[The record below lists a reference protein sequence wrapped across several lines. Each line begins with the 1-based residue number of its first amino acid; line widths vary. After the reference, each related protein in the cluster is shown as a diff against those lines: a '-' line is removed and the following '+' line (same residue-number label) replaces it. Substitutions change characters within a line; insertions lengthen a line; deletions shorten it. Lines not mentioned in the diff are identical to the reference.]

1 VNLLG
6 DRLVPHQTTPLDVR
20 PRSPLFRALG
30 ADDPPDRVEIRGHGY
45 HLETVFK
52 HDSWAATG
60 LYVSRAG
67 KAVCKFNRRQDILG
81 IPMQGLGRVLAK
93 REIEV
98 LRRLADVPNVPR
110 WLGPVVCAG
119 CRLPHAVARTYIPGR
134 PLSPR
139 DRLPGSFYDA
149 LARLLNVMHERR
161 LAYVDLHKAENVLVG
176 ADGQPYLFD
185 FQISFIGDPYQ
196 RQDAW
201 TAPLLQ
207 LLQEADA
214 YHLAKHRRRGAWR
227 TAHMRQELPWFIR
240 AHRLVGYPLRELR
253 RRLLVVLGI
262 RSGAGR
268 ASTELCPEDAVQRE
282 LDKTRRAA

>member
-1 VNLLG
+1 V
-6 DRLVPHQTTPLDVR
+6 RHEITSSATR

-30 ADDPPDRVEIRGHGY
+30 ADNPPQRVEIQSHGY

-52 HDSWAATG
+52 HDSWAATA

-67 KAVCKFNRRQDILG
+67 KAVCKFNRRQPILG
-81 IPMQGLGRVLAK
+81 IPMHGLGRTLAE

-110 WLGPVVCAG
+110 WLGPVKCDG
-119 CRLPHAVARTYIPGR
+119 RPLPHAVARSYIPGR

-149 LARLLNVMHERR
+149 LARLLKIMHERR

-185 FQISFIGDPYQ
+185 FQISFVGGAGVPEDG
-196 RQDAW
+196 W
-201 TAPLLQ
+201 TTPLLR

-214 YHLAKHRRRGAWR
+214 YHLTKHRQRGVWR
-227 TAHMRQELPWFIR
+227 TAGIKPELPWFIQ
-240 AHRLVGYPLRELR
+240 AHRLVGYPFRELR
-253 RRLLVVLGI
+253 RRLLVALGI
-262 RSGAGR
+262 RSGTGR
-268 ASTELCPEDAVQRE
+268 ASTELFPEDAVQRE
-282 LDKTRRAA
+282 IVKQRRAA

>member
-1 VNLLG
+1 
-6 DRLVPHQTTPLDVR
+6 VPEHLTKSATR
-20 PRSPLFRALG
+20 SRSPLFRALG
-30 ADDPPDRVEIRGHGY
+30 ADNPPQRVEIQGHGY

-52 HDSWAATG
+52 HDSWAATA

-67 KAVCKFNRRQDILG
+67 KAVCKFNRREPIFG
-81 IPMQGLGRVLAK
+81 IPMYGLGRTLAE
-93 REIEV
+93 REVEV
-98 LRRLADVPNVPR
+98 LNRLADVANVPR

-119 CRLPHAVARTYIPGR
+119 RPLRHALARSYIPGR

-149 LARLLNVMHERR
+149 LSRLLKIMHERR

-185 FQISFIGDPYQ
+185 FQISFIG
-196 RQDAW
+196 RAGGGEAGW
-201 TAPLLQ
+201 TQPLLR

-214 YHLAKHRRRGAWR
+214 YHLGKHRRRDVSRA
-227 TAHMRQELPWFIR
+227 AVAKPELPWFIQ
-240 AHRLVGYPLRELR
+240 AHRLVGYPFRELR
-253 RRLLVVLGI
+253 RRLLVALGI

-268 ASTELCPEDAVQRE
+268 ACTELFPEDAVARE
-282 LDKTRRAA
+282 VGLPRRAA

>member
-1 VNLLG
+1 VSRQLIASA
-6 DRLVPHQTTPLDVR
+6 TR

-30 ADDPPDRVEIRGHGY
+30 ADDPPERVEIQGHGY

-52 HDSWAATG
+52 HDSWAATA

-67 KAVCKFNRRQDILG
+67 KAVCKFNRRQPILG
-81 IPMQGLGRVLAK
+81 IPMHGLGRVLAE
-93 REIEV
+93 RESEV

-110 WLGPVVCAG
+110 WLGPVTCEG
-119 CRLPHAVARTYIPGR
+119 RQLTNAVARTYIPGR

-149 LARLLNVMHERR
+149 LGRLLDVMHERR

-185 FQISFIGDPYQ
+185 FQISFISRARVREDG
-196 RQDAW
+196 W
-201 TAPLLQ
+201 TAPLLR

-214 YHLAKHRRRGAWR
+214 YHLTKHRRRSFGRA
-227 TAHMRQELPWFIR
+227 AHTKPELPWFIQ
-240 AHRLVGYPLRELR
+240 AHRLVGYPFRELR
-253 RRLLVVLGI
+253 RRLLVALGI

-268 ASTELCPEDAVQRE
+268 ASTEVFPEDAVARE
-282 LDKTRRAA
+282 TAKRRRAA